1 AGPDPAWVTLTV
13 TAIPDVEGTV
23 EADFGAGFMPSPF
36 VFPPTEITAGG
47 SHSFSALIRV
57 DIGQRT
63 TINWTAVAAAPDDV
77 NLSNNTATAVSNVKV
92 TGSGGGGQ
100 GGPP

>member
-1 AGPDPAWVTLTV
+1 LANLDGDDPD
-13 TAIPDVEGTV
+13 
-23 EADFGAGFMPSPF
+23 AGFIPSPF
-36 VFPPTEITAGG
+36 VFESIVIAAETSET
-47 SHSFSALIRV
+47 FTALISV